1 MSDLP
6 PLDRVLI
13 VAPHPDDDVISAGG
27 VIQRALA
34 AGGAIRVLFLT
45 NGESNPWPQRA
56 KLRKWRI
63 TAADREG
70 WAALR
75 ANEAIAGLEFL
86 GAPGDCVHF
95 LRFPDQ
101 ELSSMARSGDESVR
115 IAIGNHA
122 RDFRPSLAII
132 PSVFDFHSDHRAAA
146 YFSHRAIEP
155 EVIATYVVHGRLP
168 PERTRFTVQ
177 LTEEEQRKKCDAI
190 GKHATQ
196 LLLSRERF
204 LAYARST
211 EHFYIAEA
219 DVMRVESALHERIDK
234 LRHAAYAVVNA
245 ARYRAR
251 R

>member
-6 PLDRVLI
+6 SLERVLI

-27 VIQRALA
+27 IIQRVVA

-56 KLRKWRI
+56 QLRKWRI

-75 ANEAIAGLEFL
+75 AKEAAAGLALL
-86 GAPGDCVHF
+86 GASDGCAHF
-95 LRFPDQ
+95 LAFPDQ
-101 ELSSMARSGDESVR
+101 ELSSIARSGDESVR
-115 IAIGNHA
+115 TAIANHA
-122 RDFRPSLAII
+122 REFQPSLAIV

-146 YFSHRAIEP
+146 YFCHRALEP
-155 EVIATYVVHGRLP
+155 QIIATYVVHGRVP
-168 PERTRFTVQ
+168 PQRTRFTIQ
-177 LTEEEQRKKCDAI
+177 LTEAEQRKKREAI
-190 GKHATQ
+190 GEHATQ

-204 LAYARST
+204 LAYARAT
-211 EHFYIAEA
+211 EHFYIPES
-219 DVMRVESALHERIDK
+219 DVMRVESALHERVDK
-234 LRHAAYAVVNA
+234 LRHAAYAIVNA

>member
-1 MSDLP
+1 MF
-6 PLDRVLI
+6 DRVLI

-27 VIQRALA
+27 VIQRCLA

-56 KLRKWRI
+56 QLRKWRI

-75 ANEAIAGLEFL
+75 AQEAIAGLKFL
-86 GAPGDCVHF
+86 GAPDDCAHF

-101 ELSSMARSGDESVR
+101 ELSSMARSGDESVQ
-115 IAIGNHA
+115 IAIANHV
-122 RDFRPSLAII
+122 RDFHPSLAII

-146 YFSHRAIEP
+146 YFSHRALDP
-155 EVIATYVVHGRLP
+155 QWIATYVVHGHVP
-168 PERTRFTVQ
+168 PERTRFTIE
-177 LTEEEQRKKCDAI
+177 LSEEEQRKKRAAI
-190 GKHATQ
+190 GEHATQ

-204 LAYARST
+204 LAYARAT
-211 EHFYIAEA
+211 EHFYIPEA
-219 DVMRVESALHERIDK
+219 DVMRVESAWHERIDK

>member
-27 VIQRALA
+27 LIQRAIA
-34 AGGAIRVLFLT
+34 SGGVVRALFLT

-56 KLRKWRI
+56 SLRKWRI
-63 TAADREG
+63 TSDDREA
-70 WAALR
+70 WASLR
-75 ANEAIAGLEFL
+75 AREAVAGLSLL
-86 GAPGDCVHF
+86 GAPAGCAHF

-101 ELSSMARSGDESVR
+101 ELSTMARSGDESVQV
-115 IAIGNHA
+115 AIEGHA
-122 RDFRPSLAII
+122 REFRPSLAIV

-146 YFSHRAIEP
+146 YFSHRALDP
-155 EVIATYVVHGRLP
+155 ATIATYVVHGRVP
-168 PERTRFTVQ
+168 PERARFTIE
-177 LTEEEQRKKCDAI
+177 LREEDQRKKRDSI
-190 GKHATQ
+190 GQHASQ

-204 LAYARST
+204 LAYARAT

-219 DVMRVESALHERIDK
+219 DVMRVESALHEWIDK
-234 LRHAAYAVVNA
+234 VRHSAYAVVNA

>member
-6 PLDRVLI
+6 SLDRVLV
-13 VAPHPDDDVISAGG
+13 VAPHPDDDVIAAGG
-27 VIQRALA
+27 VIQRAIA
-34 AGGAIRVLFLT
+34 AGGAVRVLFLT

-56 KLRKWRI
+56 QFRKWRI
-63 TAADREG
+63 TAADREA

-75 ANEAIAGLEFL
+75 ANEAVAGLTLL
-86 GAPGDCVHF
+86 GAPADCTHF

-101 ELSSMARSGDESVR
+101 QLSSIARKGDESVR
-115 IAIGNHA
+115 IAIANHV
-122 RDFRPSLAII
+122 RDFQPSVAIV
-132 PSVFDFHSDHRAAA
+132 PSVFDFHSDHRAVA

-155 EVIATYVVHGRLP
+155 QIIATYVVHGRVP
-168 PERTRFTVQ
+168 AQRTRFTIH
-177 LTEEEQRKKCDAI
+177 LSEAEQRKKRDAI

-204 LAYARST
+204 LAYARAT
-211 EHFYIAEA
+211 EHFYIPEA
-219 DVMRVESALHERIDK
+219 DVMRVESALHEQVDK
-234 LRHAAYAVVNA
+234 ARHAAYAILNA

>member
-1 MSDLP
+1 MQEIP

-34 AGGAIRVLFLT
+34 AGGEVRVLFLT

-56 KLRKWRI
+56 QLRKWRI
-63 TAADREG
+63 NASDREA

-75 ANEAIAGLEFL
+75 VNEAVAGLELL
-86 GAPGDCVHF
+86 GVPAGCAHF
-95 LRFPDQ
+95 LRFADQ
-101 ELSSMARSGDESVR
+101 QLSSLARSGDESVR
-115 IAIGNHA
+115 TAIANHA
-122 RDFRPSLAII
+122 NDFRPSLAIV

-146 YFSHRAIEP
+146 YFAHRTVEP
-155 EVIATYVVHGRLP
+155 KIIATYVVHGHVP
-168 PERTRFTVQ
+168 PQRTRFTIQ
-177 LTEEEQRKKCDAI
+177 LSETEQQKKREAI
-190 GKHATQ
+190 GEHATQ

-204 LAYARST
+204 LAYARAT
-211 EHFYIAEA
+211 EHFYIPES
-219 DVMRVESALHERIDK
+219 DVMRVESALHERVDK

>member
-27 VIQRALA
+27 VIQRAIA
-34 AGGAIRVLFLT
+34 AGGTVRVLFLT

-56 KLRKWRI
+56 QLRKWRI
-63 TAADREG
+63 TTADRDG

-75 ANEAIAGLEFL
+75 AKEAVAGLKLL
-86 GAPGDCVHF
+86 GAPDDCAQF

-101 ELSSMARSGDESVR
+101 ELSSIARKGDESVQTA
-115 IAIGNHA
+115 IADHA
-122 RDFRPSLAII
+122 REFRPSLAIV

-155 EVIATYVVHGRLP
+155 QIIATYVVHGRVP
-168 PERTRFTVQ
+168 PERTRFTVH
-177 LTEEEQRKKCDAI
+177 LSESEQKKKRDAI
-190 GKHATQ
+190 GEHATQ

-204 LAYARST
+204 LAYARAM
-211 EHFYIAEA
+211 EHFYIPEA
-219 DVMRVESALHERIDK
+219 DVMRVESALHERVDK
-234 LRHAAYAVVNA
+234 LRHAAYAIVNA

>member
-6 PLDRVLI
+6 PLERVLI

-27 VIQRALA
+27 VIQRAIA
-34 AGGAIRVLFLT
+34 AGGEIRVLFLT

-56 KLRKWRI
+56 QLRKWRI

-75 ANEAIAGLEFL
+75 AKEAVAGLELL
-86 GAPGDCVHF
+86 GAPAGCAHF

-101 ELSSMARSGDESVR
+101 QLSSMARNADESVLTA
-115 IAIGNHA
+115 IANHV
-122 RDFRPSLAII
+122 RDFRPSLAIV

-155 EVIATYVVHGRLP
+155 QVIATYVVHGHVP
-168 PERTRFTVQ
+168 QQRTRFSIQ
-177 LTEEEQRKKCDAI
+177 LTESEQRKKRDAI
-190 GKHATQ
+190 GEHATQ

-204 LAYARST
+204 LAYARAT
-211 EHFYIAEA
+211 EHFYIPET
-219 DVMRVESALHERIDK
+219 DVMRVESALHERVDK
-234 LRHAAYAVVNA
+234 LRHAAYAIVNA

>member
-6 PLDRVLI
+6 PLGRVLI

-27 VIQRALA
+27 LIQRALA
-34 AGGAIRVLFLT
+34 AGGQIRVLFLT

-56 KLRKWRI
+56 QLRKWRI
-63 TAADREG
+63 TASDREG

-75 ANEAIAGLEFL
+75 ATEAVAGLHLL
-86 GAPGDCVHF
+86 GAPADCAHF

-101 ELSSMARSGDESVR
+101 QLSSMARRGDEAVGTAIANHAKDFQPS
-115 IAIGNHA
+115 IAIV
-122 RDFRPSLAII
+122 

-146 YFSHRAIEP
+146 YFSHRAIDP
-155 EVIATYVVHGRLP
+155 QLIATYVIHGEVAP
-168 PERTRFTVQ
+168 QRTRFTIQ
-177 LTEEEQRKKCDAI
+177 LSEMEKRKKREAI
-190 GKHATQ
+190 GEHATQ

-204 LAYARST
+204 LAYARAT
-211 EHFYIAEA
+211 EHFYIPEG
-219 DVMRVESALHERIDK
+219 DVMRVESALHERVDK

>member
-1 MSDLP
+1 MF
-6 PLDRVLI
+6 DRVLI

-27 VIQRALA
+27 VIQRSLA
-34 AGGAIRVLFLT
+34 AGGEIRVLFLT

-56 KLRKWRI
+56 RLRKFRI
-63 TAADREG
+63 TEADREG

-75 ANEAIAGLEFL
+75 SNEALAGLKLL
-86 GAPGDCVHF
+86 GAPDGCAHF

-101 ELSSMARSGDESVR
+101 ELSSMARKGDESVR
-115 IAIGNHA
+115 VAIANHA
-122 RDFRPSLAII
+122 RDFGPSLAII

-146 YFSHRAIEP
+146 YFSHLALEP
-155 EVIATYVVHGRLP
+155 QVIATYVVHGRVP

-177 LTEEEQRKKCDAI
+177 LTDEEQRKKRDAI
-190 GKHATQ
+190 GEHATQ

-204 LAYARST
+204 LAYARAT
-211 EHFYIAEA
+211 EHFYIPEA
-219 DVMRVESALHERIDK
+219 DVMRVETALHERIDK